1 MQKFW
6 EFFAFVSNS
15 IVFILLGLILSSID
29 QTLINMIPMMLIAIP
44 VVMIARAVSV
54 YLPIGII
61 NGFKMEEE
69 NIPRSWQH
77 LLSWG
82 SLR

>member
-6 EFFAFVSNS
+6 KFFAFISNS
-15 IVFILLGLILSSID
+15 LVFILMGLILSSID
-29 QTLINMIPMMLIAIP
+29 VAFSSLIFPILVSIPIIVVARSISVYIPISLINFFSLEERIP
-44 VVMIARAVSV
+44 
-54 YLPIGII
+54 
-61 NGFKMEEE
+61 K
-69 NIPRSWQH
+69 SWQH